1 MKRKFENGNRFY
13 TGRTWGIVAITS
25 VAFLILLTVLIGE
38 LDGFPGILTII
49 LAFIPLLI
57 AWLITFLWKVMLV
70 VAGVVSVTA
79 LIMNLTP
86 RFRDKKGLIMSVIAI
101 VAYVVLLVLLKEA
114 VFDMVIDVFQHVT

>member
-13 TGRTWGIVAITS
+13 TGRTWGIVAIAS
-25 VAFLILLTVLIGE
+25 VAFLILLTCLIDE
-38 LDGFPGILTII
+38 FDGFPGILTII